1 MQNNQGYIKV
11 VRPQSVIIH
20 VRKTV
25 FLRRH
30 GCVIKLQSRN
40 SDRTEKN
47 SLIYNVSD
55 LGRNYPFF
63 GNCLFGNVMDF
74 KTKRNFED
82 GSCLNDHIHRADKA
96 LLK

>member
-1 MQNNQGYIKV
+1 MASSQSIK
-11 VRPQSVIIH
+11 IH
-20 VRKTV
+20 VPKTI
-25 FLRRH
+25 FLPRY

-47 SLIYNVSD
+47 SLTYNVSD

-63 GNCLFGNVMDF
+63 GSCLFRNVMDF

-82 GSCLNDHIHRADKA
+82 KSCLNDQIYRADKA